1 MPSGEED
8 RSSFSSD
15 LTAVAPLVALPL
27 LPLLDEDTVV
37 DLEFEGSN
45 GPDVANALPAAELS
59 PFLTQPR
66 PPVDDGESSRPPL
79 TPEPNLLWPLKQS
92 NAFAFSSK
100 KSTICLE
107 GLINDPSQG
116 HLFPSFPSIT
126 SWPLYHGV
134 KGFFFCCDL
143 DCLIDLSELERKT
156 SSFVAMLVS
165 RSFRLAADQMFLFL
179 SLMTR

>member
-59 PFLTQPR
+59 PFLTQPWTPR
-66 PPVDDGESSRPPL
+66 PSVDDGESSRPPL
-79 TPEPNLLWPLKQS
+79 TPEPVLLWPQKQS
-92 NAFAFSSK
+92 ISFAFSCK
-100 KSTICLE
+100 KKTICLE
-107 GLINDPSQG
+107 GLSE
-116 HLFPSFPSIT
+116 
-126 SWPLYHGV
+126 GV
-134 KGFFFCCDL
+134 L
-143 DCLIDLSELERKT
+143 LRP
-156 SSFVAMLVS
+156 
-165 RSFRLAADQMFLFL
+165 
-179 SLMTR
+179 

>member
-1 MPSGEED
+1 MPSGEAD

-79 TPEPNLLWPLKQS
+79 APEPNLLWPLKQS

-134 KGFFFCCDL
+134 KGFFASTFN
-143 DCLIDLSELERKT
+143 CLIDFSELEQKT

-165 RSFRLAADQMFLFL
+165 RSFRLAADQMSPFL

>member
-8 RSSFSSD
+8 RSPFSSD

-59 PFLTQPR
+59 PFFTQPR
-66 PPVDDGESSRPPL
+66 PPVDDGESSSPPL
-79 TPEPNLLWPLKQS
+79 TPEPNLLWPLKHLS
-92 NAFAFSSK
+92 HLLSLVK

-107 GLINDPSQG
+107 GLINDS
-116 HLFPSFPSIT
+116 
-126 SWPLYHGV
+126 
-134 KGFFFCCDL
+134 
-143 DCLIDLSELERKT
+143 
-156 SSFVAMLVS
+156 
-165 RSFRLAADQMFLFL
+165 
-179 SLMTR
+179 